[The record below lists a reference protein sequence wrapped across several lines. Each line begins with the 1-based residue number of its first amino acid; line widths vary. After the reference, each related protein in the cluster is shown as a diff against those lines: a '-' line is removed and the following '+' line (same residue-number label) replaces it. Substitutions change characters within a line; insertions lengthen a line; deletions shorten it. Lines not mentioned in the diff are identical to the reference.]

1 MMGKKNLKR
10 IVLFFFLV
18 GASLWANC
26 GFTGCDNCEEITS
39 DDVAWEHMDDADNE
53 GQCECRYGQF
63 TRTGTLVTVWEPVR
77 IIETVKDPYCTM
89 ADGDMMDIDDP
100 LTNGDGSDEAGG
112 THSDTGSQEDH
123 SVFQQAHILLPDY
136 IQQSIQEIDNRC
148 WHSSV
153 GNTIDYISEDDSAW
167 NDDSIAET
175 TYPLT
180 SLAADYDMQMACED
194 DAIYSQLGVP
204 LPWLFW
210 CMGAWGS
217 TFPISGHVNNDEYI
231 TGNISAAARAI
242 YIGGRT
248 GRIYDAATYYC
259 YAGPM
264 LLWIKNYFKL
274 QLIRPDKRTELIPIG
289 LSSIDWGSDVN
300 AKKDC
305 MDNFAWVLW
314 RKRWCCD
321 SQGGQ
326 NFNTEPEGGSDF

>member
-10 IVLFFFLV
+10 IVFFFFLA

-26 GFTGCDNCEEITS
+26 GFAGCDNCEEITS

-63 TRTGTLVTVWEPVR
+63 SRTGTLVTVWEPVR
-77 IIETVKDPYCTM
+77 IIETVKDPYCIM

-100 LTNGDGSDEAGG
+100 LTNGDGSDDAGG

-153 GNTIDYISEDDSAW
+153 GNTIDYFSEDDSAW

-194 DAIYSQLGVP
+194 DAIYSQIRHTSSLAFLVYGSMGIDVSHIRSRKQRRIHNGQYFRRCASD
-204 LPWLFW
+204 LYRRKNRADIRRSHLLLLCRTHALMDQKLF
-210 CMGAWGS
+210 
-217 TFPISGHVNNDEYI
+217 
-231 TGNISAAARAI
+231 
-242 YIGGRT
+242 
-248 GRIYDAATYYC
+248 
-259 YAGPM
+259 
-264 LLWIKNYFKL
+264 
-274 QLIRPDKRTELIPIG
+274 
-289 LSSIDWGSDVN
+289 
-300 AKKDC
+300 
-305 MDNFAWVLW
+305 
-314 RKRWCCD
+314 
-321 SQGGQ
+321 
-326 NFNTEPEGGSDF
+326 